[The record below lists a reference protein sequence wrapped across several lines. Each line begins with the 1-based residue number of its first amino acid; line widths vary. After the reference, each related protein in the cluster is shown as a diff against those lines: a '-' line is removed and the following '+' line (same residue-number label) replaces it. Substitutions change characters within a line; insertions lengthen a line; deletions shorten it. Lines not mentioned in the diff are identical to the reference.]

1 MQLQKRRACAIGI
14 GIALGIASVGSLAQ
28 QYPSRPIRLI
38 IPFAPA
44 GTNDII
50 GRVVAQKTSELLGQ
64 AIVADNRDGAGGTI
78 GSTLAARSQ
87 PDGYTLLLGHI
98 GTLAVNP
105 TLYRK
110 PGYDPLKDFTPITLV
125 AKLPNLMAVNP
136 KLPAKTVA
144 EFIALA
150 KAKRG
155 GLSYGSGG
163 VGGAAHLATE
173 YFKQQTGIDIVH
185 VPYRGTGLAVV
196 DVISGQLAMTMAGV
210 PAIVPHVRNG
220 NLRAIAVTGDR
231 RLKMIPDVPT
241 VAESGVP
248 GFEATQ
254 WYGIVTQAGTPQR
267 IVSVLHAALVKAVHS
282 PEVSDRFA
290 ADGAEPFTNTPDEF
304 RAFIRAETERWAP
317 IIRQIGQQ

>member
-1 MQLQKRRACAIGI
+1 MQSRRRKVCAIGA
-14 GIALGIASVGSLAQ
+14 ALSITSVGAMAQ
-28 QYPSRPIRLI
+28 QYPDRAIRLI

-50 GRVVAQKTSELLGQ
+50 GRVVAQKAGELLGHT
-64 AIVADNRDGAGGTI
+64 IVADNRAGAGGTI

-110 PGYDPLKDFTPITLV
+110 PGYDPLKDFAPITLV
-125 AKLPNLMAVNP
+125 AKLPNLMAVFP
-136 KLPAKTVA
+136 KLPAKTVP
-144 EFIALA
+144 EFVALA
-150 KAKRG
+150 KAKKG

-185 VPYRGTGLAVV
+185 VAYRGTGLAVI
-196 DVISGQLAMTMAGV
+196 DVVSGQLAMTMAGI
-210 PAIVPHVRNG
+210 PAIIPHVRNG
-220 NLRAIAVTGDR
+220 NLRSMAVTGAQR
-231 RLKMIPDVPT
+231 SRMLPDVPT

-254 WYGIVTQAGTPQR
+254 WYGIVTPAGAPKAVLST
-267 IVSVLHAALVKAVHS
+267 LHAAIVKAVQS
-282 PEVSDRFA
+282 PEVSERFA
-290 ADGAEPFTNTPDEF
+290 ADGAEPFTNSPEEF
-304 RAFIRAETERWAP
+304 RAYIKAEIDRWAP
-317 IIRQIGQQ
+317 IVRAIGQQ

>member
-1 MQLQKRRACAIGI
+1 MQSRRRNACVIGA
-14 GIALGIASVGSLAQ
+14 ALSITSVGAMAQ
-28 QYPSRPIRLI
+28 QYPERAIRLI

-50 GRVVAQKTSELLGQ
+50 GRVVAQKAGELLGQ
-64 AIVADNRDGAGGTI
+64 TIVADNRAGAGGTI

-125 AKLPNLMAVNP
+125 AKLPNLMAVFP
-136 KLPAKTVA
+136 KLSAKTVQ
-144 EFIALA
+144 EFVALA
-150 KAKRG
+150 KAKKG

-185 VPYRGTGLAVV
+185 VAYRGTGLAVV
-196 DVISGQLAMTMAGV
+196 DVISGQLAMTMAGI
-210 PAIVPHVRNG
+210 PAIIPHVRNG
-220 NLRAIAVTGDR
+220 NLRSMAVTGAQR
-231 RLKMIPDVPT
+231 FRMLPDVPT
-241 VAESGVP
+241 VGESGVP

-254 WYGIVTQAGTPQR
+254 WYGIVTPAGAPKAVLST
-267 IVSVLHAALVKAVHS
+267 LHAAIVKAVHS
-282 PEVSDRFA
+282 PEVSERFA
-290 ADGAEPFTNTPDEF
+290 ADGAEPFTNSPQEF
-304 RAFIRAETERWAP
+304 RAYIQAEIDRWAP
-317 IIRQIGQQ
+317 IVRAIGQQ

>member
-1 MQLQKRRACAIGI
+1 MSA
-14 GIALGIASVGSLAQ
+14 ALSITSVDAMAQ
-28 QYPSRPIRLI
+28 QYPERAIRLI

-50 GRVVAQKTSELLGQ
+50 GRVVAQKAGELLGQ
-64 AIVADNRDGAGGTI
+64 TIVADNRAGAGGTI

-125 AKLPNLMAVNP
+125 AKLPNLMAVFP
-136 KLPAKTVA
+136 KLSAKTVQ
-144 EFIALA
+144 EFVALA
-150 KAKRG
+150 KAKKG

-185 VPYRGTGLAVV
+185 VAYRGTGLAVV
-196 DVISGQLAMTMAGV
+196 DVISGQLAMTMAGI
-210 PAIVPHVRNG
+210 PAIIPHVRNG
-220 NLRAIAVTGDR
+220 NLRSMAVTGAQR
-231 RLKMIPDVPT
+231 FRMLPDVPT

-254 WYGIVTQAGTPQR
+254 WYGIVTAAGAPKAVLST
-267 IVSVLHAALVKAVHS
+267 LHAAIVKAVHS
-282 PEVSDRFA
+282 PEVSERFA
-290 ADGAEPFTNTPDEF
+290 ADGAEPFTNSPQEF
-304 RAFIRAETERWAP
+304 RAYIQAEIDRWAP
-317 IIRQIGQQ
+317 IVRAIGQQ

>member
-1 MQLQKRRACAIGI
+1 MQSGRRNACVIGA
-14 GIALGIASVGSLAQ
+14 ALSITSVDAMAQ
-28 QYPSRPIRLI
+28 QYPERAIRLI

-50 GRVVAQKTSELLGQ
+50 GRVVAQKAGELLGQ
-64 AIVADNRDGAGGTI
+64 TIVADNRAGAGGTI

-125 AKLPNLMAVNP
+125 AKLPNLMAVFP
-136 KLPAKTVA
+136 KLSAKTVQ
-144 EFIALA
+144 EFVALA
-150 KAKRG
+150 KAKKG

-185 VPYRGTGLAVV
+185 VAYRGTGLAVV
-196 DVISGQLAMTMAGV
+196 DVISGQLAMTMAGI
-210 PAIVPHVRNG
+210 PAIIPHVRNG
-220 NLRAIAVTGDR
+220 NLRSMAVTGAQR
-231 RLKMIPDVPT
+231 FRMLPDVPT

-254 WYGIVTQAGTPQR
+254 WYGIVTPAGAPKAVLST
-267 IVSVLHAALVKAVHS
+267 LHAAIVKAVHS
-282 PEVSDRFA
+282 PEVSERFA
-290 ADGAEPFTNTPDEF
+290 ADGAEPFTNSPQEF
-304 RAFIRAETERWAP
+304 RAYIQAEIDRWAP
-317 IIRQIGQQ
+317 IVRAIGQQ

>member
-1 MQLQKRRACAIGI
+1 MQSRRSKACAIGA
-14 GIALGIASVGSLAQ
+14 ALSVTSVGAIAQ
-28 QYPSRPIRLI
+28 QYPDRAIRLI

-50 GRVVAQKTSELLGQ
+50 GRVVAQRASELLGQ
-64 AIVADNRDGAGGTI
+64 TIVADNRAGAGGTI

-87 PDGYTLLLGHI
+87 SDGYTLLLGHI

-110 PGYDPLKDFTPITLV
+110 PGYDPLKDFAPITLV
-125 AKLPNLMAVNP
+125 AKLPNLMAVFP
-136 KLPAKTVA
+136 KLPAKTVQ
-144 EFIALA
+144 EFVGLA
-150 KAKRG
+150 KAKKG

-185 VPYRGTGLAVV
+185 VAYRGTGLAVV
-196 DVISGQLAMTMAGV
+196 DVISGQLAMTMAGI
-210 PAIVPHVRNG
+210 PAIIPHVRNG
-220 NLRAIAVTGDR
+220 NLRSMAITGAQR
-231 RLKMIPDVPT
+231 SRMLPDVPT

-254 WYGIVTQAGTPQR
+254 WYGIVTPAGAPKAILST
-267 IVSVLHAALVKAVHS
+267 LHAAIVKAVHS
-282 PEVSDRFA
+282 PEVTERFA
-290 ADGAEPFTNTPDEF
+290 ADGAEPFTNSPQEF
-304 RAFIRAETERWAP
+304 RAYIKAEIDRWAP
-317 IIRQIGQQ
+317 IVRAIGQQ

>member
-1 MQLQKRRACAIGI
+1 MQSRRSKACAIGA
-14 GIALGIASVGSLAQ
+14 ALSITSVGAMAQ
-28 QYPSRPIRLI
+28 QYPDRAIRLI

-50 GRVVAQKTSELLGQ
+50 GRVVAQRASELLGQ
-64 AIVADNRDGAGGTI
+64 TIVADNRAGAGGTI

-110 PGYDPLKDFTPITLV
+110 PSYDPLKDFAPITLV
-125 AKLPNLMAVNP
+125 AKLPNLMAVFP
-136 KLPAKTVA
+136 KLPAKTVQ
-144 EFIALA
+144 EFVGLA
-150 KAKRG
+150 KAKKG

-173 YFKQQTGIDIVH
+173 FFKQQTGIDIVH
-185 VPYRGTGLAVV
+185 VAYRGTGLAVV
-196 DVISGQLAMTMAGV
+196 DVISGQLAMTMAGI
-210 PAIVPHVRNG
+210 PAIIPHVRNG
-220 NLRAIAVTGDR
+220 NLRALAVTGAQR
-231 RLKMIPDVPT
+231 SRMLPDVPT

-254 WYGIVTQAGTPQR
+254 WYGIVTPAGAPKAILAT
-267 IVSVLHAALVKAVHS
+267 LHAAIVKAVHS
-282 PEVSDRFA
+282 PEVAERFA
-290 ADGAEPFTNTPDEF
+290 ADGAEPFTNSPQEF
-304 RAFIRAETERWAP
+304 RAYIKAEIDRWAP
-317 IIRQIGQQ
+317 IVRAIGQQ

>member
-1 MQLQKRRACAIGI
+1 MQFKKSSTFAI
-14 GIALGIASVGSLAQ
+14 GIALGLTSVAALAQ
-28 QYPSRPIRLI
+28 QYPARPIRLI

-44 GTNDII
+44 GTNDIV
-50 GRVVAQKTSELLGQ
+50 GRVVAQKTGELLGQ
-64 AIVADNRDGAGGTI
+64 PIVADNRAGAGGTI

-105 TLYRK
+105 TLYRN
-110 PGYDPLKDFTPITLV
+110 PGYEPLKDFAPITLV
-125 AKLPNLMAVNP
+125 AKLPNLMAVTP

-150 KAKRG
+150 KSKKG
-155 GLSYGSGG
+155 KLSYGSGG

-185 VPYRGTGLAVV
+185 VPYRGTGLAVI

-220 NLRAIAVTGDR
+220 NLRAMAVTGDR
-231 RLKMIPDVPT
+231 RLQMLPDLPT

-248 GFEATQ
+248 GFNATQ
-254 WYGIVTQAGTPQR
+254 WYGIVTQAETPKAV
-267 IVSVLHAALVKAVHS
+267 VSILHTALVKAVHS

-290 ADGAEPFTNTPDEF
+290 ADGAEAFTNTPDEF
-304 RAFIRAETERWAP
+304 RAYIKAETDRWAP
-317 IIRQIGQQ
+317 IIKEIGQQ

>member
-1 MQLQKRRACAIGI
+1 VSA
-14 GIALGIASVGSLAQ
+14 ALSITSVDAMAQ
-28 QYPSRPIRLI
+28 QYPERAIRLI

-50 GRVVAQKTSELLGQ
+50 GRVVAQKAGELLGQ
-64 AIVADNRDGAGGTI
+64 TIVADNRAGAGGTI

-125 AKLPNLMAVNP
+125 AKLPNLMAVFP
-136 KLPAKTVA
+136 KLSAKTVQ
-144 EFIALA
+144 EFVALA
-150 KAKRG
+150 KAKKG

-185 VPYRGTGLAVV
+185 VAYRGTGLAVV
-196 DVISGQLAMTMAGV
+196 DVISGQLAMTMAGI
-210 PAIVPHVRNG
+210 PAIIPHVRNG
-220 NLRAIAVTGDR
+220 NLRSMAVTGAQR
-231 RLKMIPDVPT
+231 FRMLPDVPT

-254 WYGIVTQAGTPQR
+254 WYGIVTAAGAPKAVLST
-267 IVSVLHAALVKAVHS
+267 LHAAIVKAVHS
-282 PEVSDRFA
+282 PEVSERFA
-290 ADGAEPFTNTPDEF
+290 ADGAEPFTNSPQEF
-304 RAFIRAETERWAP
+304 RAYIQAEIDRWAP
-317 IIRQIGQQ
+317 IVRAIGQQ

>member
-1 MQLQKRRACAIGI
+1 MQSRRRNACVIGA
-14 GIALGIASVGSLAQ
+14 ALSITSVGAMAQ
-28 QYPSRPIRLI
+28 QYPDRAIRLI

-50 GRVVAQKTSELLGQ
+50 GRVVAQKASELLGQ
-64 AIVADNRDGAGGTI
+64 TIVADNRAGAGGTI

-110 PGYDPLKDFTPITLV
+110 PGYDPLTDFTPITLV
-125 AKLPNLMAVNP
+125 AKLPNLMAVFP
-136 KLPAKTVA
+136 KLPSKTVQ
-144 EFIALA
+144 EFVALA
-150 KAKRG
+150 KAKKG

-185 VPYRGTGLAVV
+185 VAYRGTGLAVV
-196 DVISGQLAMTMAGV
+196 DVISGQLAMTMAGI
-210 PAIVPHVRNG
+210 PAIIPHVRNG
-220 NLRAIAVTGDR
+220 NLRAMAVTGAQR
-231 RLKMIPDVPT
+231 SRMLPDLPT

-254 WYGIVTQAGTPQR
+254 WYGIVTPAGAPKT
-267 IVSVLHAALVKAVHS
+267 VLSTLHGAIVKAVQS
-282 PEVSDRFA
+282 PEVSERFA
-290 ADGAEPFTNTPDEF
+290 ADGAEPFTNSPQEF
-304 RAFIRAETERWAP
+304 RAYIKAEIDRWAP
-317 IIRQIGQQ
+317 IVRAIGQQ

>member
-1 MQLQKRRACAIGI
+1 MQSRRRNACVIGA
-14 GIALGIASVGSLAQ
+14 ALSITSVGAMAQ
-28 QYPSRPIRLI
+28 QYPDRAIRLI

-50 GRVVAQKTSELLGQ
+50 GRVVAQKASELLGQ
-64 AIVADNRDGAGGTI
+64 PIVADNRAGAGGTI

-110 PGYDPLKDFTPITLV
+110 PGYDPLTDFTPITLV
-125 AKLPNLMAVNP
+125 AKLPNLMAVFP
-136 KLPAKTVA
+136 KLPSKTVP
-144 EFIALA
+144 EFVALA
-150 KAKRG
+150 KAKKG

-185 VPYRGTGLAVV
+185 VAYRGTGLAVV
-196 DVISGQLAMTMAGV
+196 DVISGQLAMTMAGI
-210 PAIVPHVRNG
+210 PAIIPHVRNG
-220 NLRAIAVTGDR
+220 NLRAMAVTGAQR
-231 RLKMIPDVPT
+231 SRMLPDLPT

-254 WYGIVTQAGTPQR
+254 WYGIVTPAGAPKT
-267 IVSVLHAALVKAVHS
+267 VLSTLHGAIVKAVQS
-282 PEVSDRFA
+282 PEVSERFA
-290 ADGAEPFTNTPDEF
+290 ADGAEPFTNSPQEF
-304 RAFIRAETERWAP
+304 RAYIKAEIDRWAP
-317 IIRQIGQQ
+317 IVRAIGQQ

>member
-1 MQLQKRRACAIGI
+1 MQSRRRNACVIGA
-14 GIALGIASVGSLAQ
+14 ALSITSVGAMAQ
-28 QYPSRPIRLI
+28 QYPDRAIRLI

-50 GRVVAQKTSELLGQ
+50 GRVVAQKAGEMLGQ
-64 AIVADNRDGAGGTI
+64 TIVADNRAGAGGTI

-110 PGYDPLKDFTPITLV
+110 PGYDPLKDFAPITLV
-125 AKLPNLMAVNP
+125 AKLPNLMAVFP
-136 KLPAKTVA
+136 KLPAKTVQ
-144 EFIALA
+144 EFVGLA
-150 KAKRG
+150 KAKKG

-185 VPYRGTGLAVV
+185 VAYRGTGLAVV
-196 DVISGQLAMTMAGV
+196 DVISGQLAMTMAGI
-210 PAIVPHVRNG
+210 PAIIPHVRNG
-220 NLRAIAVTGDR
+220 NLRALAVTGAQR
-231 RLKMIPDVPT
+231 SRMLPDVPT

-254 WYGIVTQAGTPQR
+254 WYGIVTPAGAPK
-267 IVSVLHAALVKAVHS
+267 SVLSTLHAAIVKAVHS
-282 PEVSDRFA
+282 PEVSERFA
-290 ADGAEPFTNTPDEF
+290 ADGAEPFTNSPQEF
-304 RAFIRAETERWAP
+304 RAYIQAEIDRWAP
-317 IIRQIGQQ
+317 IVRAIGQQ

>member
-1 MQLQKRRACAIGI
+1 MQSRRRNACVIGA
-14 GIALGIASVGSLAQ
+14 ALSITSVGAMAQ
-28 QYPSRPIRLI
+28 QYPDRAIRLI

-50 GRVVAQKTSELLGQ
+50 GRVVAQKASELLGQ
-64 AIVADNRDGAGGTI
+64 PIVADNRAGAGGTI

-110 PGYDPLKDFTPITLV
+110 PGYDPLTDFTPITLV
-125 AKLPNLMAVNP
+125 AKLPNLMAVFP
-136 KLPAKTVA
+136 KLPSKTVQ
-144 EFIALA
+144 EFVALA
-150 KAKRG
+150 KAKKG

-185 VPYRGTGLAVV
+185 VAYRGTGLAVV
-196 DVISGQLAMTMAGV
+196 DVISGQLAMTMAGI
-210 PAIVPHVRNG
+210 PAIIPHVRNG
-220 NLRAIAVTGDR
+220 NLRAMAVTGAQR
-231 RLKMIPDVPT
+231 SRMLPDLPT

-254 WYGIVTQAGTPQR
+254 WYGIVTPAGAPKT
-267 IVSVLHAALVKAVHS
+267 VLSTLHGAIVKAVQS
-282 PEVSDRFA
+282 PEVSERFA
-290 ADGAEPFTNTPDEF
+290 ADGAEPFTNSPQEF
-304 RAFIRAETERWAP
+304 RAYIKAEIDRWAP
-317 IIRQIGQQ
+317 IVRAIGQQ

>member
-1 MQLQKRRACAIGI
+1 MQSGRRNACVIGA
-14 GIALGIASVGSLAQ
+14 ALSITSVGAMAQ
-28 QYPSRPIRLI
+28 QYPERAIRLI

-50 GRVVAQKTSELLGQ
+50 GRVVAQKAGELLGQ
-64 AIVADNRDGAGGTI
+64 TIVADNRAGAGGTI

-125 AKLPNLMAVNP
+125 AKLPNLMAVFP
-136 KLPAKTVA
+136 KLSAKTVQ
-144 EFIALA
+144 EFVALA
-150 KAKRG
+150 KAKKG

-185 VPYRGTGLAVV
+185 VAYRGTGLAVV
-196 DVISGQLAMTMAGV
+196 DVISGQLAMTMAGI
-210 PAIVPHVRNG
+210 PAIIPHVRNG
-220 NLRAIAVTGDR
+220 NLRSMAVTGTQR
-231 RLKMIPDVPT
+231 FRMLPDVPT

-254 WYGIVTQAGTPQR
+254 WYGIVTPAGAPKAVLST
-267 IVSVLHAALVKAVHS
+267 LHAAIVKAVHS
-282 PEVSDRFA
+282 PEVSERFA
-290 ADGAEPFTNTPDEF
+290 ADGAEPFTNSPQEF
-304 RAFIRAETERWAP
+304 RAYIQAEIDRWAP
-317 IIRQIGQQ
+317 IVRAIGQQ

>member
-1 MQLQKRRACAIGI
+1 MQVRTRCACAIGA
-14 GIALGIASVGSLAQ
+14 ALGIAPLGSFAQ
-28 QYPSRPIRLI
+28 QYPDRAIRLI

-50 GRVVAQKTSELLGQ
+50 GRVVAQKASEILGQ
-64 AIVADNRDGAGGTI
+64 TIVADNRAGAGGTI
-78 GSTLAARSQ
+78 GSTLAARAQ

-110 PGYDPLKDFTPITLV
+110 PGYDPLKDFAPITLV
-125 AKLPNLMAVNP
+125 AKLPNLMAVHP

-150 KAKRG
+150 KAKKG

-173 YFKQQTGIDIVH
+173 YFRQQTGIDIVH
-185 VPYRGTGLAVV
+185 VAYRGTGLAVI
-196 DVISGQLAMTMAGV
+196 DVISGQLAMTMAGI
-210 PAIVPHVRNG
+210 PAIIPHVRNG

-231 RLKMIPDVPT
+231 RFKLLPDVPT

-254 WYGIVTQAGTPQR
+254 WYGIVTQTGTPKAV
-267 IVSVLHAALVKAVHS
+267 VSTLHSAIVKAVQS
-282 PEVSDRFA
+282 PEVSDRLA
-290 ADGAEPFTNTPDEF
+290 ADGAEPFTNTPEQF
-304 RAFIRAETERWAP
+304 RAFIKAEIDRWAP
-317 IIRQIGQQ
+317 IVREIGQQ

>member
-1 MQLQKRRACAIGI
+1 MQSRRSKACAIGA
-14 GIALGIASVGSLAQ
+14 ALSVTSVGAIAQ
-28 QYPSRPIRLI
+28 QYPDRAIRLI

-50 GRVVAQKTSELLGQ
+50 GRVVAQRAGELLGQ
-64 AIVADNRDGAGGTI
+64 TIVADNRAGAGGTI

-87 PDGYTLLLGHI
+87 SDGYTLLLGHI

-110 PGYDPLKDFTPITLV
+110 PGYDPLKDFAPITLV
-125 AKLPNLMAVNP
+125 AKLPNLMAVFP
-136 KLPAKTVA
+136 KLPAKTVQ
-144 EFIALA
+144 EFVGLA
-150 KAKRG
+150 KAKKG

-185 VPYRGTGLAVV
+185 VAYRGTGLAVV
-196 DVISGQLAMTMAGV
+196 DVISGQLAMTMAGI
-210 PAIVPHVRNG
+210 PAIIPHVRNG
-220 NLRAIAVTGDR
+220 NLRSMAITGAQR
-231 RLKMIPDVPT
+231 SRMLPDVPT

-254 WYGIVTQAGTPQR
+254 WYGIVTPAGAPKAILST
-267 IVSVLHAALVKAVHS
+267 LHAAIVKAVHS
-282 PEVSDRFA
+282 PEVTERFA
-290 ADGAEPFTNTPDEF
+290 ADGAEPFTNSPQEF
-304 RAFIRAETERWAP
+304 RAYIKAEIDRWAP
-317 IIRQIGQQ
+317 IVRAIGQQ

>member
-1 MQLQKRRACAIGI
+1 MDTSRRSACALTM
-14 GIALGIASVGSLAQ
+14 ALAIASVPSFAQ
-28 QYPSRPIRLI
+28 QYPDRAIRLI

-50 GRVVAQKTSELLGQ
+50 GRVIAQRASEILGQ
-64 AIVADNRDGAGGTI
+64 TIVADNRAGAGGTI
-78 GSTLAARSQ
+78 GSTIAARSQ

-110 PGYDPLKDFTPITLV
+110 PGYDPLKDFAPITLV
-125 AKLPNLMAVNP
+125 AKLPNLMAVHP
-136 KLPAKTVA
+136 KLPAKTVS

-150 KAKRG
+150 KAKKG

-173 YFKQQTGIDIVH
+173 YFKQQAGIDILH

-220 NLRAIAVTGDR
+220 NLRAMAVTSDR
-231 RLKMIPDVPT
+231 RMKVIADVPT

-254 WYGIVTQAGTPQR
+254 WYGIVAPASTHQR
-267 IVSVLHAALVKAVHS
+267 IISLLHKTLVSTAQSPDVL
-282 PEVSDRFA
+282 ERFA
-290 ADGAEPFTNTPDEF
+290 ADGAEPFTNTPAEF
-304 RAFIRAETERWAP
+304 RAFIKAETERWAP
-317 IIRQIGQQ
+317 IVREIGQQ